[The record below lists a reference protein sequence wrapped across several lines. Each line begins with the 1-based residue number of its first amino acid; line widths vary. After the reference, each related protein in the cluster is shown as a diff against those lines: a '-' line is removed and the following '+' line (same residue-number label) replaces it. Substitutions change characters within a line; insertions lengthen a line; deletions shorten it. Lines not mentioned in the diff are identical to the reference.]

1 MEARTNKRKNT
12 LNTIN
17 AWPILFIDP
26 RTTMNGLLL
35 LAVALAGLV
44 AVQAGKGHHGGYGY
58 GNQGYGYSNLG
69 YGHMNGLY
77 NVGYNG
83 LYNGWHGGLNNGWY
97 GDDDYNNY
105 FR

>member
-1 MEARTNKRKNT
+1 
-12 LNTIN
+12 
-17 AWPILFIDP
+17 
-26 RTTMNGLLL
+26 MNGLLL

>member
-17 AWPILFIDP
+17 AWPILFIDH

-44 AVQAGKGHHGGYGY
+44 AVQAGKGHLGGYGY
-58 GNQGYGYSNLG
+58 GNQGYGYNNLG